1 MVFDEKGVV
10 LVNITGDTTPN
21 LDDYVEVAI
30 EAGAE
35 DVTLEEDEDGAKVLQ
50 VSKRGGSSSSSS
62 SLMFWGQAF

>member
-10 LVNITGDTTPN
+10 LVNITGDATPN

-35 DVTLEEDEDGAKVLQ
+35 DVTLEEDEDGAQVLQ
-50 VSKRGGSSSSSS
+50 VSKRAGSFSLSS
-62 SLMFWGQAF
+62 SLMFWNQAC